1 MTRKKK
7 KVVAEVDSLQ
17 PQSPLVLTPEGSEA
31 KKSINVQTQVTK
43 DDMAGLI
50 YVNVKT
56 QLTNEHNAISNKIS
70 QLEERKKQLREN
82 IKEEIIKIMS
92 KQGYTNLS
100 MYENHINF
108 DYNKNCIEVNHFLTG
123 NEKPISNTQID
134 TNIKVNVVSKISNLS
149 FTNEEITEIIKEHK
163 QLILQKENIE
173 RNLITANKEYVKA
186 NIIAS
191 LISSSDKG
199 EDFIK
204 NISNIGISIIE
215 SLKKNSVPLIGITQ

>member
-7 KVVAEVDSLQ
+7 KVVTEAELLQ

-56 QLTNEHNAISNKIS
+56 QLTNELNTISNKIS
-70 QLEERKKQLREN
+70 QVEERKRQL
-82 IKEEIIKIMS
+82 KEKVKNEIIKIMS
-92 KQGYTNLS
+92 KEGYSNLG

-108 DYNKNCIEVNHFLTG
+108 DYDNNCVKVEHFITG
-123 NEKPISNTQID
+123 NEKPISDNYID
-134 TNIKVNVVSKISNLS
+134 KNIRVNVVSKISSMS
-149 FTNEEITEIIKEHK
+149 FTNEEVTEIIKEER
-163 QLILQKENIE
+163 QLILQKENIQ
-173 RNLITANKEYVKA
+173 RNLATANKEYVKA

-215 SLKKNSVPLIGITQ
+215 SLKQNSVPLIGISS